1 MANEQGDPL
10 AMLRAP
16 LVYRVPEMDDVS
28 VRPDMSYRGEGE
40 SQLRMD
46 VYAPPALGRG
56 ERRPAVFFVHGGPI
70 SPALPLA
77 PTEWGVYRGYGALAA
92 ASGWIGV
99 TFNHR
104 FWGYDH
110 LETAAD
116 DIAAAVA
123 YVREH
128 ADRLRVDA
136 DRLCLWAFSGGG
148 PFLADALRVPVAY
161 LRCLVAYYAVLDL
174 RPLASAEGV
183 TGSVA
188 AETLRRFSPTAAVE
202 GRATNPIPLLVAR
215 AGHDDPSLNAACDA
229 FIQAALAANLPLDAL
244 NHPTGYH
251 AFDVRNDDAR
261 TREILEHTLSFL
273 HAHLDR

>member
-1 MANEQGDPL
+1 MYPSG
-10 AMLRAP
+10 R
-16 LVYRVPEMDDVS
+16 DV
-28 VRPDMSYRGEGE
+28 YRGEGE

-148 PFLADALRVPVAY
+148 PLLADALRVPVAY

-188 AETLRRFSPTAAVE
+188 ADDAAALLAHCCR
-202 GRATNPIPLLVAR
+202 GRTGDEPNPLLVAR
-215 AGHDDPSLNAACDA
+215 AGHDDPSLNAASDA

-244 NHPTGYH
+244 NHPAGYH